1 MKKSLI
7 VVLDNVRSAH
17 NVGSVFRCCDAFGVD
32 KLWLCGITATPPHR
46 GIEKT
51 ALGATESVS
60 WQYEQ
65 STPHLID
72 TLSRRQP
79 APRCVAVETSY
90 TAQPLHRFSFREDRF
105 ERPLLLVFG
114 HEIKGISEEV
124 LKRCTE
130 GISIPQVGEKNSLN
144 ISVSVGIVLW
154 KIFEVFLGNREEL
167 TSRGC
172 QTE

>member
-17 NVGSVFRCCDAFGVD
+17 NVGSVFRCCDAFGID

-65 STPHLID
+65 STLHLID
-72 TLSRRQP
+72 TLNHRHP
-79 APRCVAVETSY
+79 ALRCVAVETSY
-90 TAQPLHRFSFREDRF
+90 TAQPLHRFSFREDQSD
-105 ERPLLLVFG
+105 RPLVLVFG
-114 HEIKGISEEV
+114 HELRGISEEV
-124 LKRCTE
+124 LKHCTE
-130 GISIPQVGEKNSLN
+130 GISIPQVGEKSSLN

-154 KIFEVFLGNREEL
+154 KVFEACLGSREEL
-167 TSRGC
+167 T
-172 QTE
+172 